1 MPIIDPSEYPS
12 LKAQGLIILAM
23 QPSGKIRVA
32 IDRGEEE
39 EYTKAAI
46 LAWLADERKI
56 LTDQVAILDVIK
68 ADVDPL

>member
-12 LKAQGLIILAM
+12 LKAQGLIIMAM
-23 QPSGKIRVA
+23 QPSGKLRVA

>member
-23 QPSGKIRVA
+23 QPSGKLRVA